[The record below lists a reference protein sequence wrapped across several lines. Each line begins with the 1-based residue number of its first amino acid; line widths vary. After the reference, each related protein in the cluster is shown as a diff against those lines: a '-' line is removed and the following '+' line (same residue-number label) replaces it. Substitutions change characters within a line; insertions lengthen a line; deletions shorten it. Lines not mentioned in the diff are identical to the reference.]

1 MVEMQIVSIGLVDGD
16 SGNVVVLREKEGKRM
31 LVIAIGIAEATAI
44 ALSLEGIKPVRPLT
58 HDLMAT
64 IIQRQQNKLQRV
76 VIHDLRDDTYIGQI
90 DLETER
96 GVMEIDSRPSDAIA
110 LAVRTKAPIYVT
122 ESVLDAAAIT
132 EEEDKWVH

>member
-1 MVEMQIVSIGLVDGD
+1 IVSVGIVDED
-16 SGNVVVLREKEGKRM
+16 SGNDVVLKEKDGRRM

-44 ALSLEGIKPVRPLT
+44 ALSLEGIKPVSPLT
-58 HDLMAT
+58 HDLMPTT
-64 IIQRQQNKLQRV
+64 IRRQRTKLQRV

-90 DLETER
+90 DLETEN

-110 LAVRTKAPIYVT
+110 LAVREKAPIYVT
-122 ESVLDAAAIT
+122 ESVLEAAAIT